1 VEQVFEHEEAV
12 VGKLQRINCIYILQL
27 LGCILILQ
35 LLGCILI
42 LQSIIVW
49 NIRFCVIP

>member
-1 VEQVFEHEEAV
+1 MEQAFEHEEAV

-27 LGCILILQ
+27 SD
-35 LLGCILI
+35 CILI